1 MANLWPLI
9 RCDVSKCGIGNPAD
23 EISNEK
29 VFRPTS
35 NYDILRV
42 NRDELKARLKPI
54 KCNVFVDKT
63 EIEFYKKYPYTG
75 HPLAQAVE
83 ENCNYIL
90 QEVYKKA
97 AAEMAEFI
105 IKSDFIERETVET
118 ECGTEY
124 RFRLTVWAEQ
134 KEDKNA

>member
-9 RCDVSKCGIGNPAD
+9 SCDVSKCGIGNPAD
-23 EISNEK
+23 GISNEK

-35 NYDILRV
+35 DPYILRV
-42 NRDELKARLKPI
+42 HRDELKARLKPI
-54 KCNVFVDKT
+54 KCNIFVNKT
-63 EIEFYKKYPYTG
+63 EMEFYKKYPYIN

-105 IKSDFIERETVET
+105 IKSGFIEYETIET
-118 ECGTEY
+118 EYGMEY
-124 RFRLTVWAEQ
+124 RLRLTVWAEP
-134 KEDKNA
+134 KEE

>member
-9 RCDVSKCGIGNPAD
+9 FCDVSKCGIGNSAD

-35 NYDILRV
+35 DHDILRV
-42 NRDELKARLKPI
+42 NRNELKARLKPI
-54 KCNVFVDKT
+54 KCNIFVDKS
-63 EIEFYKKYPYTG
+63 EMEFYKKHPYTG

-97 AAEMAEFI
+97 AVEMAEFI
-105 IKSDFIERETVET
+105 IKRDLIECETVET
-118 ECGTEY
+118 ELGMEY
-124 RFRLTVWAEQ
+124 RFRLTVWAEP
-134 KEDKNA
+134 KED

>member
-1 MANLWPLI
+1 MSNLWPLI
-9 RCDVSKCGIGNPAD
+9 FCDVSKCGIGNPAD

-35 NYDILRV
+35 DYDILRV

-54 KCNVFVDKT
+54 KCNVFVNRSET
-63 EIEFYKKYPYTG
+63 EFYRKHPYTG

-97 AAEMAEFI
+97 AAELAEFL
-105 IKSDFIERETVET
+105 IKSDFIECETVET
-118 ECGTEY
+118 EHGTEY
-124 RFRLTVWAEQ
+124 RFRLTVWAEP
-134 KEDKNA
+134 KED

>member
-1 MANLWPLI
+1 MANLWPLMS
-9 RCDVSKCGIGNPAD
+9 CDVSKCGIGNPAD

-35 NYDILRV
+35 DYDILRV
-42 NRDELKARLKPI
+42 HRDELKARLKTI

-63 EIEFYKKYPYTG
+63 EMEFYKKYPYIN

-97 AAEMAEFI
+97 AVEMAEFI
-105 IKSDFIERETVET
+105 IKSDFIECETVET
-118 ECGTEY
+118 EHGTEY
-124 RFRLTVWAEQ
+124 RFRLTVWAEP
-134 KEDKNA
+134 KED

>member
-9 RCDVSKCGIGNPAD
+9 LCDVSKCGIGNPAD

-35 NYDILRV
+35 DYDILRV

-63 EIEFYKKYPYTG
+63 EVEFYKKYPYTSY
-75 HPLAQAVE
+75 LLNKAVE
-83 ENCNYIL
+83 DDSNYIL
-90 QEVYKKA
+90 QEVYKKV

-105 IKSDFIERETVET
+105 IKSDFIEREIVET
-118 ECGTEY
+118 ERGREY

-134 KEDKNA
+134 KEE

>member
-9 RCDVSKCGIGNPAD
+9 FCDVSKCGIGNPAD

-35 NYDILRV
+35 DHYILRIH
-42 NRDELKARLKPI
+42 RDKLKARLKPI
-54 KCNVFVDKT
+54 KYNIFVDKT
-63 EIEFYKKYPYTG
+63 EMEFYKKYPYIN

-97 AAEMAEFI
+97 ADEMAEFI
-105 IKSDFIERETVET
+105 IKSDFIECETVET
-118 ECGTEY
+118 ECGTEC
-124 RFRLTVWAEQ
+124 RFRLTVWAEP
-134 KEDKNA
+134 KED

>member
-9 RCDVSKCGIGNPAD
+9 FCDVSKCGIGNPAD

-35 NYDILRV
+35 DHDILSV
-42 NRDELKARLKPI
+42 NRDELKARLIPI
-54 KCNVFVDKT
+54 KCNVLVDKS

-83 ENCNYIL
+83 DDCNYIL

-97 AAEMAEFI
+97 AVEMAEFI
-105 IKSDFIERETVET
+105 IKNKLIECETVET
-118 ECGTEY
+118 ELGMEY
-124 RFRLTVWAEQ
+124 GFRLTVWAEP
-134 KEDKNA
+134 KED

>member
-9 RCDVSKCGIGNPAD
+9 LYDVSKCGIGNPAD

-35 NYDILRV
+35 DYDILRV

-63 EIEFYKKYPYTG
+63 EVKDNHNHIS
-75 HPLAQAVE
+75 
-83 ENCNYIL
+83 
-90 QEVYKKA
+90 QEIYKKA
-97 AAEMAEFI
+97 TVEMAEFI
-105 IKSDFIERETVET
+105 IKNDLIECETVET

-124 RFRLTVWAEQ
+124 RFRLTVWAEP
-134 KEDKNA
+134 KEE